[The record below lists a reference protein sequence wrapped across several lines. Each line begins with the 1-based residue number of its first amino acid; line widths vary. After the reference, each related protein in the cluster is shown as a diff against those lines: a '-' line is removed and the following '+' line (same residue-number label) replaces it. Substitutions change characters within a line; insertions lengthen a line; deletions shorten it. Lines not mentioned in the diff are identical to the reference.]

1 MPAPALAKPAF
12 NNIAGSFID
21 VFIIYKTINIP
32 VNAFKGITFVQ
43 RITMKHKILIAD
55 DDPGIRDIF
64 KIVLTKAGYD
74 IEVKEDANEIFENKF
89 SIPDLFLIDKL
100 LSGVDGLD
108 ICHYLKT
115 NEQTSH
121 IPVIMV
127 SASPDI
133 GIAATKAG
141 ADDFIEKPFELSY
154 LLKVIERNI
163 EQAKNERLLKT
174 ERSEENY

>member
-1 MPAPALAKPAF
+1 MA
-12 NNIAGSFID
+12 
-21 VFIIYKTINIP
+21 
-32 VNAFKGITFVQ
+32 
-43 RITMKHKILIAD
+43 MKYKILIAD

-64 KIVLTKAGYD
+64 KIILTKAGYD
-74 IEVKEDANEIFENKF
+74 IEIKEDANEIFENKF
-89 SIPDLFLIDKL
+89 SIPDLFLVDKL
-100 LSGVDGLD
+100 LSGIDGLD
-108 ICHYLKT
+108 ICRYLKS

-141 ADDFIEKPFELSY
+141 ADDFVEKPFELSY

-163 EQAKNERLLKT
+163 NRTSNEKSLKKV
-174 ERSEENY
+174 EDK

>member
-1 MPAPALAKPAF
+1 
-12 NNIAGSFID
+12 
-21 VFIIYKTINIP
+21 
-32 VNAFKGITFVQ
+32 
-43 RITMKHKILIAD
+43 MKHKILIAD

-64 KIVLTKAGYD
+64 KIILTKAGYD

-89 SIPDLFLIDKL
+89 NIPDLFLVDKL

-108 ICHYLKT
+108 ICHYLKS

-133 GIAATKAG
+133 GVAAVKAG
-141 ADDFIEKPFELSY
+141 ADDFIEKPFEFSN

-163 EQAKNERLLKT
+163 EQAKNVRLLKT
-174 ERSEENY
+174 VRNEENY